1 MADLLAD
8 DISMDTVTLH
18 VDELTGMVTFYR
30 DALGLTVIDDAK
42 GVVRLGRGNTPLV
55 ALQHTPGLPLPARGQ
70 AGLFHTALLFPDD
83 AGVASTLAS
92 VATVAPHSFTGSAD
106 HLVSQAFYLSDPE
119 GNGIELYADRP
130 REQWRWTDGRVE
142 MATLPLDPNG
152 YLRQHLTEVGPATP
166 GSAEPAVVGH
176 VHLQVGSTDDA
187 RAFYVDTLG
196 FEVTAQMPG
205 ALFVSVGGY
214 HHNMA
219 MNSWGTR
226 GAGPR
231 ASSLGLGEVSIVVP
245 GPEDRAALAERLRH
259 HRIAVQDD
267 GARLAFDD
275 PWSNRIIVAEASTVE
290 HARPMAE
297 ASAVQ

>member
-1 MADLLAD
+1 MAELLAD
-8 DISMDTVTLH
+8 DITMDTVTLH
-18 VDELTGMVTFYR
+18 VEDLTGMVAFYR

-106 HLVSQAFYLSDPE
+106 HLVSHAFYFTDPE

-130 REQWRWTDGRVE
+130 REQWRWQDGQVQ
-142 MATLPLDPNG
+142 MSTLRLDPND
-152 YLRQHLTEVGPATP
+152 YLRKHLSETDPATP
-166 GSAEPAVVGH
+166 GSAEPALVGH
-176 VHLQVGSTDDA
+176 VHLQVGNTEDA

-214 HHNMA
+214 HHHMA
-219 MNSWGTR
+219 MNSWNSR

-245 GPEDRAALAERLRH
+245 GHEDRAALADRLRH
-259 HRIAVQDD
+259 HRIPVQDD
-267 GARLAFDD
+267 GARLGFDD
-275 PWSNRIIVAEASTVE
+275 PWNNRITVTEADISEHPRPVAEAAV
-290 HARPMAE
+290 
-297 ASAVQ
+297 AS